1 MNRILAVFQRKFL
14 AGLVVVVPA
23 VATVLA
29 IRLLFRNVDGLLGP
43 WISHLVGR
51 DIPGLGLI
59 ATLLLVLLAGVVAS
73 SLVGRKILK
82 IAERVFTEVPL
93 IRRVYGASK
102 EIVSSATLSQE
113 RAFKDVVIVEYPRMG
128 TYTYGFVM
136 SYTNIDKG
144 GVSVRL
150 ANVFLPG
157 PPLPTT
163 GVLVA
168 VPVEDVVFLD
178 MPTADGLKLILSVG
192 ITAPDRLEKRQR

>member
-1 MNRILAVFQRKFL
+1 
-14 AGLVVVVPA
+14 
-23 VATVLA
+23 
-29 IRLLFRNVDGLLGP
+29 
-43 WISHLVGR
+43 VGR